1 MQGQL
6 PSEIEQWRLNNAP
19 FSIVS
24 EKDYKN
30 DGREALCHLF
40 SLSFFSFI
48 TMQFLILALTLINLN
63 LSSAAG
69 IEVGNNQTVRGD
81 VLAGLNETVRIG
93 IDNDLNATSSIAP
106 TARNGT
112 DNAGNATNS
121 NALSNRTGPM
131 TMPNGAANTH
141 AGMTAAGL
149 AMALA
154 CLL

>member
-1 MQGQL
+1 
-6 PSEIEQWRLNNAP
+6 
-19 FSIVS
+19 
-24 EKDYKN
+24 
-30 DGREALCHLF
+30 
-40 SLSFFSFI
+40 
-48 TMQFLILALTLINLN
+48 MQFLILALTLINLN

-69 IEVGNNQTVRGD
+69 IEVGNNQTITGD
-81 VLAGLNETVRIG
+81 VRAGLNETVRIG
-93 IDNDLNATSSIAP
+93 VDNDLNATSSIAP

-112 DNAGNATNS
+112 DNAGNATSS
-121 NALSNRTGPM
+121 NASSNRTGPM